1 MSMNRR
7 TFLTGAAAAA
17 AFATITS
24 KAGAAEQTT
33 GGLPPKNLIYTN
45 ENPGRW
51 DKKAATHVPKLEIA
65 GGKVKLTTPHPM
77 TEEHFIV
84 RHGLLLADGTVVGN
98 KTFTFKDQPV
108 SEYELPAGYKG
119 KVFGT
124 SFCNQHDF
132 WLTEASV

>member
-17 AFATITS
+17 AFATIG
-24 KAGAAEQTT
+24 KAGAAEQATC
-33 GGLPPKNLIYTN
+33 GLPPKNMFYTK
-45 ENPGRW
+45 ENPGRFE
-51 DKKAATHVPKLEIA
+51 KKAAAHVPQLEIA
-65 GGKVKLTTPHPM
+65 GSKVKLTTPHPM
-77 TEEHFIV
+77 TDEHFIV

-98 KTFTFKDQPV
+98 KTFTSKDQPV

-132 WLTEASV
+132 WLVEATV